1 MGFPYGIAIARCA
14 RMERPPYSAPVLR
27 ILRNIASVITY
38 VSLLILEVVF
48 RINASRDNSQPG
60 RGSLDGSFVGG
71 HPKRQSPRLP
81 PLLVQV
87 SQVYPLD
94 KRGTC
99 QTMNQ
104 VKRRPSSAS
113 QNWTPAYLVVRSTIT
128 ESAVRFALCL
138 DFQYSGGGGGGPRKD
153 RRDRLQILC
162 QGTCSRILDAG
173 QLPANWH
180 WPIRERLIG

>member
-1 MGFPYGIAIARCA
+1 MCA
-14 RMERPPYSAPVLR
+14 DGTSSVLGTS

-138 DFQYSGGGGGGPRKD
+138 DFQYSGGGGRGKIAATGSKFCAKAHV
-153 RRDRLQILC
+153 L
-162 QGTCSRILDAG
+162 
-173 QLPANWH
+173 
-180 WPIRERLIG
+180 EF